1 MFDRAWFYAG
11 HFPPGFFP
19 PDYRPRK
26 KKRKGGMSYQ
36 QALAATLAYRAMLEN
51 ELPRKKRSRRR
62 RQVERM
68 TLLSIPAASFPFL

>member
-1 MFDRAWFYAG
+1 MPKLSRA
-11 HFPPGFFP
+11 
-19 PDYRPRK
+19 
-26 KKRKGGMSYQ
+26 MML
-36 QALAATLAYRAMLEN
+36 ALAATLAYRATLEN